1 MLRILKLTFSVTWKF
16 LLLLAAYLK
25 VHTIFTIPVFITD
38 LFVMWLKS
46 ANSNAF
52 TYQQKRSRLNTRL
65 RQLSIRVV
73 QLENKSKPNYV
84 QRSWNLALQLSNRS
98 SWSSATEKGTD
109 SLTVWLTPM
118 LRLSN
123 YLLTDHVS
131 GHHQRC
137 FFK

>member
-1 MLRILKLTFSVTWKF
+1 MKVLITLGGIFKGSH
-16 LLLLAAYLK
+16 YLYYSSLY
-25 VHTIFTIPVFITD
+25 HWSFC
-38 LFVMWLKS
+38 VMWLKS

-98 SWSSATEKGTD
+98 PWSSATEKGTD
-109 SLTVWLTPM
+109 SLTVWLTPI
-118 LRLSN
+118 LHLSN
-123 YLLTDHVS
+123 YLLTGHVS

-137 FFK
+137 SFK